1 MISDGDAISRLRALV
16 CLFMVVGPLI
26 AVYIFL
32 PMSEVYLMWELIHCL
47 AADELLFKQLA

>member
-1 MISDGDAISRLRALV
+1 MISDGDAIGRLRALV

-32 PMSEVYLMWELIHCL
+32 PVSEVYLIWELIHCL